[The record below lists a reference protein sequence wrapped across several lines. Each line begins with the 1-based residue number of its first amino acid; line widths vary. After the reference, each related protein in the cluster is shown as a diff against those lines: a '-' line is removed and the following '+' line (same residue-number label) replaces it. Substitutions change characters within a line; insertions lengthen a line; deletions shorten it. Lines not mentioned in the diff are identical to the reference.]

1 MNPITALT
9 DLLGK
14 LVIEHGSAVITEK
27 NLAYL
32 RDQLVA
38 AEKEINR
45 LTSDNENLKI
55 KVANLADENEQLK
68 KKINDFHKTPPK
80 KEYVCPRCHEPAFK
94 LIKQLPHPNK
104 FFANS
109 GSTVRLYRCEK
120 CNYEETI

>member
-55 KVANLADENEQLK
+55 
-68 KKINDFHKTPPK
+68 
-80 KEYVCPRCHEPAFK
+80 
-94 LIKQLPHPNK
+94 
-104 FFANS
+104 
-109 GSTVRLYRCEK
+109 
-120 CNYEETI
+120 